1 MVHSH
6 ASSKFKKICNVID
19 KTYAKLKS
27 KKMGE
32 LPTYIPSLAEGDPT
46 NFAISF
52 TTVDGRQHS
61 IGSSS
66 EKITIQSI
74 SKLLVLAQ
82 AIEEL
87 GVTSVNRHVGL
98 EGNPFPFNSLTGAVL
113 TPSKTISPFTNQGAI
128 ATTGLLYGEGG
139 PEYEK
144 RIVSKIC
151 EFTDST
157 CHVNKS
163 IAASDLQGNTK
174 NRALA
179 WIMASYGK
187 LHSPVDSVLKAY
199 TQQCAVE
206 VDSKGLSMAGATL
219 ANGGLNPITNKQVV
233 SKMSAVYTIR
243 YLNSV
248 TLPNADLKWDM
259 RVGSVPIKSGVGG
272 GMLIVING
280 VGGLGIVSPPLTKE
294 GLSAKGYAAAV
305 PITRSILK
313 TYVPTRYPGY
323 APTTKRSR
331 KKRRK
336 KGKTK
341 RKSTLRRTK

>member
-1 MVHSH
+1 MV
-6 ASSKFKKICNVID
+6 D
-19 KTYAKLKS
+19 GTYAKLKS
-27 KKMGE
+27 KKMGK
-32 LPTYIPSLAEGDPT
+32 LPTYIPSLANGDST

-66 EKITIQSI
+66 QKVTIQSI

-82 AIEEL
+82 AIEER
-87 GVTSVNRHVGL
+87 GVTAVNNHVGL

-113 TPSKTISPFTNQGAI
+113 TPSKTVSPFTNQGALV
-128 ATTGLLYGEGG
+128 TTGLLYGKGG
-139 PEYEK
+139 PEYES

-163 IAASDLQGNTK
+163 VAASDLQQNTK

-187 LHSPVDSVLKAY
+187 LQSPVDEVIDVY
-199 TQQCAVE
+199 TKQCAVE
-206 VDSKGLSMAGATL
+206 VDSKDLSVAGATL
-219 ANGGLNPITNKQVV
+219 ANGGLNPMTNKQVV

-243 YLNSV
+243 YLKSV
-248 TLPNADLKWDM
+248 TLPNADLKWDV
-259 RVGSVPIKSGVGG
+259 RVGSVPVKSGVGG

-323 APTTKRSR
+323 ARTTKRSR
-331 KKRRK
+331 KKRK
-336 KGKTK
+336 HKTK
-341 RKSTLRRTK
+341 GPSTLRKTK